1 MNEKPEGVS
10 VICVTNRPA
19 LMESLFKNFSRQNVK
34 TKELIVILNN
44 KKMSMNSYKKY
55 SKNLKNVTIYQLPDK
70 WSLGKCLNDGISKAK
85 YDRIAKFDDDDF
97 YSSYYLTE
105 AMKIMSQ
112 SKADIVGKNKF
123 YMYFLHSKKLMLA
136 NMPNENCVAGATLL
150 FKKEIHLNVR
160 FADVPKG
167 TDMRFLMDCI
177 HKGYKIEST
186 SFHHFAALR
195 RADQSSHTWKVSA
208 KTIRLLR
215 AKMVA
220 RTDRYRNLVSQSVTI
235 K

>member
-19 LMESLFKNFSRQNVK
+19 LMESLFRNFSRQHVK

-44 KKMSMNSYKKY
+44 NKMSMYSYKKC
-55 SKNLKNVTIYQLPDK
+55 SKNLKNVTIYRLPDK
-70 WSLGKCLNDGISKAK
+70 WSLGKCLNDGINKAK

-97 YSSYYLTE
+97 YSTYYLTE
-105 AMKIMSQ
+105 AMKIMNQ
-112 SKADIVGKNKF
+112 SNADIVGKNKF

-136 NMPNENCVAGATLL
+136 NMPNENRVAGATLL

-167 TDMRFLMDCI
+167 TDMRFLKDCFN
-177 HKGYKIEST
+177 KGYKIEST
-186 SFHHFAALR
+186 SFRHFAALR
-195 RADQSSHTWKVSA
+195 RFDQSTHTWKVSA
-208 KTIRLLR
+208 KTIRILR

-235 K
+235 R